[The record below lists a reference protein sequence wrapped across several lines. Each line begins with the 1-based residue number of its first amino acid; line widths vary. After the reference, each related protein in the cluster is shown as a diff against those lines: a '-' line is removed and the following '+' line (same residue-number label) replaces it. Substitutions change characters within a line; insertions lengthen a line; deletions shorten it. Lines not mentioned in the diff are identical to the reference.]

1 MANLDARRLAVFK
14 AVAERLSFT
23 EAALSLH
30 LSQSAVSQQIASLER
45 ELGGRLFERHHRKV
59 TLTPEGAALYERL
72 DAILDAI
79 ASARRAVV
87 AARGAIE
94 GELSIAAS
102 LTVGSYLIPA
112 PLAILGRRH
121 PELRMRLQVANTEQ
135 VVQALL
141 DHRADVGYVEG
152 DVGSPGVDVRPLL
165 EDELVIIAPA
175 GHRFARVSEVEPE
188 DLAIEPFVIREPG
201 SGTRQVAEGLLAAS
215 GVQPTDLRVAAEL
228 TGIEAIKIAVESGLG
243 VAIISRATISKELAL
258 GALLARPLAGVPMRR
273 SISVVTASS
282 VATLPAA
289 KELTSLLLGMH
300 PSRRVAAG
308 EPQSDGDAIR

>member
-1 MANLDARRLAVFK
+1 MANLDARRLTVFK

-72 DAILDAI
+72 DAILDSI
-79 ASARRAVV
+79 ASARRAVA
-87 AARGAIE
+87 AARGSIE

-112 PLAILGRRH
+112 PLATLGRRH
-121 PELRMRLQVANTEQ
+121 PELRMRLEVENTEQ

-141 DHRADVGYVEG
+141 DRRADVGYVEG
-152 DVGSPGVDVRPLL
+152 DVSSQGVEVRPLL
-165 EDELVIIAPA
+165 EDELVVVAPA
-175 GHRFARVSEVEPE
+175 SHRFARISEVELD
-188 DLAIEPFVIREPG
+188 DLSVEPFVIRERG
-201 SGTRQVAEGLLAAS
+201 SGTRQVVEGLLRSAGLEPA
-215 GVQPTDLRVAAEL
+215 QLRLAAEL
-228 TGIEAIKIAVESGLG
+228 TGIEAIKIAVEAGLG

-258 GALLARPLAGVPMRR
+258 GALVARPLSGVRMRR
-273 SISVVTASS
+273 DISVAMASS
-282 VATLPAA
+282 ATMLPAA
-289 KELTSLLLGMH
+289 KELTSLLVGMH
-300 PSRRVAAG
+300 PTRQVVTR
-308 EPQSDGDAIR
+308 EDASAK